1 MQTCKH
7 YIEQFQ
13 FSNIEDSLLRKYIG
27 NVQQILK
34 NIPPVLFVKAICH
47 KAISND

>member
-13 FSNIEDSLLRKYIG
+13 FSNIEDSLLHKYIG

-34 NIPPVLFVKAICH
+34 NIPPVLFV
-47 KAISND
+47 